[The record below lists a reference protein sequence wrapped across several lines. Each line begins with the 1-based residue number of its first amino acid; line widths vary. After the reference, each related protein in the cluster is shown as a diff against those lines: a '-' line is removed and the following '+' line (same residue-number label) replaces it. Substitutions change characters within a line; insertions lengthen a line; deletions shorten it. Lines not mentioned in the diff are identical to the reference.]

1 MQRLTNETIKAMHL
15 KKQLE
20 DRPTSNQIE
29 QIELDNSN
37 FNKLEIINRQV
48 FEPLIR
54 LIYLKNNFILIKI
67 FIIDSISSSRHVPRP
82 WQNKTHR
89 FKF

>member
-20 DRPTSNQIE
+20 ERPTSNQIE
-29 QIELDNSN
+29 IMELDNSN

-48 FEPLIR
+48 FDLSALKVIKKRFLLLNLFFRLDFFIR
-54 LIYLKNNFILIKI
+54 ICSEALVK
-67 FIIDSISSSRHVPRP
+67 
-82 WQNKTHR
+82 
-89 FKF
+89 